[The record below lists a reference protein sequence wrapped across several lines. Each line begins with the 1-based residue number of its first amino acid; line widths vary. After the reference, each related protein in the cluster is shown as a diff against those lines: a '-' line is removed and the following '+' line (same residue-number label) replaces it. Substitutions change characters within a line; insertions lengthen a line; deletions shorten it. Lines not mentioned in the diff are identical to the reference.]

1 MSDSLTANKKK
12 IYHSIT
18 KNRKFAQIFAIYH
31 FMKFRNINYKNF
43 EIRHTCNFRKKKFFY
58 KFRNPSDF
66 FGIHSNFLFGWL

>member
-31 FMKFRNINYKNF
+31 F
-43 EIRHTCNFRKKKFFY
+43 
-58 KFRNPSDF
+58 
-66 FGIHSNFLFGWL
+66 